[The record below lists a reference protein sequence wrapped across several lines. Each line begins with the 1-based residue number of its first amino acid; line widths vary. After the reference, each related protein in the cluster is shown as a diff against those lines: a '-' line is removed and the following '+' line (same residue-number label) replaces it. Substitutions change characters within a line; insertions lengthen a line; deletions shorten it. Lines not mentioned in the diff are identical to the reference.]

1 MIYPPPR
8 KALVFA
14 ITVLI
19 LWPFITL
26 ADQPE
31 VLGNGVTAG
40 DAVPV
45 KALLIDP
52 ERYVGKTVVVDGI
65 VTSIGIEDSRRIRI
79 SESDGVRAVNLEL
92 PPSGFVVPEDAV
104 GRRILAE
111 GRFDRIEPEP
121 GKVGYI
127 IRVTGAV
134 LS

>member
-1 MIYPPPR
+1 MNYPPARTVP
-8 KALVFA
+8 ALA
-14 ITVLI
+14 LAVL
-19 LWPFITL
+19 LLLHGATA

-31 VLGNGVTAG
+31 VLGGGVTAG

-52 ERYVGKTVVVDGI
+52 ERYVGKTVVVDGV
-65 VTSIGIEDSRRIRI
+65 VTEIGIDDSDRVRI
-79 SESDGVRAVNLEL
+79 SETDGVRAVTLEL
-92 PPSGFVVPEDAV
+92 PPAGFRIPGDAV

-111 GRFDRIEPEP
+111 GEFVRIEPAP
-121 GKVGYI
+121 GKIGYI

>member
-1 MIYPPPR
+1 MSNQPPR
-8 KALVFA
+8 KALALA
-14 ITVLI
+14 ITLLMLMPGIAMAV
-19 LWPFITL
+19 
-26 ADQPE
+26 QPE

-52 ERYVGKTVVVDGI
+52 ERYVGKTVVVDGV
-65 VTSIGIEDSRRIRI
+65 VTGIEPGDTRRIRI
-79 SESDGVRAVNLEL
+79 SETEGVRAVNLEL
-92 PPSGFVVPEDAV
+92 PESGFRLPDDAV
-104 GRRILAE
+104 SRRILVE
-111 GRFDRIEPEP
+111 GEFVRIEPEP